1 MAERPVDPDL
11 VDVLEAREEAL
22 LLDLDVAIPARVQ
35 SYDAATQTAYVVPL
49 LRRPSPRADGEY
61 DAAADPVC
69 PSVPVLWPR
78 VGAWSLT
85 MALAPG
91 DTGLLVCCDGDVG
104 TWRAGSGDVVDPVN
118 LQRHHLS
125 HGVFLP
131 GLATRAR
138 ALTRAATG
146 TAAVVLGHDTSGS
159 RVTFRADGSVEVTT
173 ATGTPLLLQG
183 GTQPFVNGTLYAD
196 ALGTFLNVLASWVAA
211 VGVAIAGVA
220 AYAGTAAAAVPLLG
234 PAATTLGPTLTP
246 VAAATTSLATAIT
259 NFAAA
264 RSAYLSTR
272 IRGS

>member
-1 MAERPVDPDL
+1 MSERPVDPDL
-11 VDVLEAREEAL
+11 VDVLEGREEDL
-22 LLDLDVAIPARVQ
+22 LLRLNTATPARVQ
-35 SYDAATQTAYVVPL
+35 RYDAALQVVDAVPL
-49 LRRPSPRADGEY
+49 VRGPVPRADGTY
-61 DAAADPVC
+61 DHEDLPVV
-69 PSVPVLWPR
+69 PSVPVVWPR

-125 HGVFLP
+125 HAVFLP

-138 ALTRAATG
+138 ALTAPASG

>member
-11 VDVLEAREEAL
+11 VDVLEGREEDL
-22 LLDLDVAIPARVQ
+22 LLRLNTATPARVQ
-35 SYDAATQTAYVVPL
+35 RYDAALQVVDAVPL
-49 LRRPSPRADGEY
+49 VRGPVPRADGTY
-61 DAAADPVC
+61 DHEDLPVV
-69 PSVPVLWPR
+69 PSVPVVWPR
-78 VGAWSLT
+78 VGAWGLT
-85 MALAPG
+85 MALAEG
-91 DTGLLVCCDGDVG
+91 DTGLLVCLESDLG
-104 TWRAGSGDVVDPVN
+104 TWRAGDGSVVDPVD
-118 LQRHHLS
+118 LRRHHLS
-125 HGVFLP
+125 HAVFVP
-131 GLATRAR
+131 GLYVRSR
-138 ALTRAATG
+138 ALSAAASG

-246 VAAATTSLATAIT
+246 VAAATTSLATAIA

>member
-1 MAERPVDPDL
+1 MSERPVDPDL
-11 VDVLEAREEAL
+11 VDVLEGREEDL
-22 LLDLDVAIPARVQ
+22 LLRLNTATPARVQ
-35 SYDAATQTAYVVPL
+35 RYDAALQVVDAVPL
-49 LRRPSPRADGEY
+49 VRGPVPRADGTY
-61 DAAADPVC
+61 DHEDLPVV
-69 PSVPVLWPR
+69 PSVPVVWPR
-78 VGAWSLT
+78 VGAWGLT
-85 MALAPG
+85 MALAEG
-91 DTGLLVCCDGDVG
+91 DTGLLVCLESDLG
-104 TWRAGSGDVVDPVN
+104 TWRAGDGSVVDPVD
-118 LQRHHLS
+118 LRRHHLS
-125 HGVFLP
+125 HAVFVP
-131 GLATRAR
+131 GLYVRSR
-138 ALTRAATG
+138 ALSAAASG

-246 VAAATTSLATAIT
+246 VAAATTSLATAIA

>member
-1 MAERPVDPDL
+1 MV
-11 VDVLEAREEAL
+11 EASAPKST
-22 LLDLDVAIPARVQ
+22 AINTATPARVQ
-35 SYDAATQTAYVVPL
+35 RYDAALQVVDAVPL
-49 LRRPSPRADGEY
+49 VRGPVPRADGTY
-61 DAAADPVC
+61 DHEDLPVV
-69 PSVPVLWPR
+69 PSVPVVWPR
-78 VGAWSLT
+78 VGAWGLT
-85 MALAPG
+85 MALAEG
-91 DTGLLVCCDGDVG
+91 DTGLLVCLESDLG
-104 TWRAGSGDVVDPVN
+104 TWRAGDGSVVDPVD
-118 LQRHHLS
+118 LRRHHLS
-125 HGVFLP
+125 HAVFVP
-131 GLATRAR
+131 GLYVRSR
-138 ALTRAATG
+138 ALSAAASG